1 MNKLTPD
8 DHVEYTK
15 PTQEEEDILSL
26 QNDPVFLRESLEIS
40 LAEEVYSRSRAR
52 GLAKELAVAQK
63 ELAYLSTLVARW
75 EAAWAK
81 AKGLPQ
87 HHRTRFPHPNLPQ

>member
-1 MNKLTPD
+1 MSKLTPD

-52 GLAKELAVAQK
+52 GLAKELA
-63 ELAYLSTLVARW
+63 YLNGLVVRY
-75 EAAWAK
+75 
-81 AKGLPQ
+81 L
-87 HHRTRFPHPNLPQ
+87 L